1 MSVTC
6 NFKKK
11 KSQIKIRDMST
22 IKMSFQIMPKEQSN
36 LKSSH
41 DTLQAPNATLS
52 IIHIQ
57 FFFLMTNDS
66 FLSSWLRFARIYLMP
81 KKYFVFLFLNTCTN
95 ILNLKKI
102 FRHTRTHKVNDR
114 FVQTTGTSEGAPFFS
129 SEGCDHERWLIRSQ
143 IVARYW
149 D

>member
-1 MSVTC
+1 MIVSVTL
-6 NFKKK
+6 KK

-22 IKMSFQIMPKEQSN
+22 IKMSFQIMPKGQSN

-41 DTLQAPNATLS
+41 DTLQTPNATLS

-57 FFFLMTNDS
+57 FFFFYDKWFFSVLVIKVCTYISCQKNI
-66 FLSSWLRFARIYLMP
+66 F
-81 KKYFVFLFLNTCTN
+81 FLFLNTCTN